1 MNEVI
6 SCIRQRRSV
15 RSFSGQPIEEALLDE
30 ILQAAVSAPS
40 GKNRQTWRFTLIQNA
55 VMIRNLEKTASGVI
69 AARGEKLWGFYGP
82 DAIILTSN
90 DRNNSNGLAD
100 CACALQ
106 NMFLAASSLGIG
118 SCWINGLKNIGDD
131 PAIRALLSQWDIPE
145 NHIVWGVAALG
156 YPASTGESTFFPHT
170 ARNVNVI
177 KKIR

>member
-15 RSFSGQPIEEALLDE
+15 RSFSGQPIEEALLDV

-40 GKNRQTWRFTLIQNA
+40 GKNQQTWRFTLIQNA
-55 VMIRNLEKTASGVI
+55 ALIRNMEETARSVL
-69 AARGEKLWGFYGP
+69 AAQGEKLWGFYGP
-82 DAIILTSN
+82 DTIILTSN

-106 NMFLAASSLGIG
+106 NIFLAASSLGIG
-118 SCWINGLKNIGDD
+118 SCWINGLKYISDE
-131 PAIRALLSQWDIPE
+131 PAIRALLSGWDIPAE
-145 NHIVWGVAALG
+145 HIVWGIAALG
-156 YPASTGESTFFPHT
+156 YPKSTKKLPLTNP
-170 ARNVNVI
+170 RNINVI